1 MERRWI
7 VSRNG
12 LREHTNFKQDSTIY
26 GPIGE
31 QRLMEILKEK
41 GHNFEDVSD
50 IEEFRIFDID
60 VLQYNDEETNSE
72 KVLDAYYLGKA
83 TSAAN
88 AIAYEVKT
96 DTFGIISRNIV
107 FEDLSNSNSG
117 CMART
122 KADFLFYVFINKQNE
137 IVEEYLINIKK
148 LRWWLMSNF
157 GNINKCDYLQSRSMR
172 RGQDNTG
179 IFLIN
184 VDHLV
189 NDKTSGTIRLK

>member
-1 MERRWI
+1 MM
-7 VSRNG
+7 NKPG
-12 LREHTNFKQDSTIY
+12 LREHTNFANDVKVY

-31 QRLMEILKEK
+31 RRLMEILKEK
-41 GHNFEDVSD
+41 GHKFEDVSD

-60 VLQYNDEETNSE
+60 ILQYNNDETNSE
-72 KVLDAYYLGKA
+72 KVLDAYYMGKT
-83 TSAAN
+83 TSAAD
-88 AIAYEVKT
+88 AVAYEVKT
-96 DTFGIISRNIV
+96 DTYGIVSRNIV

-122 KADFLFYVFINKQNE
+122 KADYLFYVFVDKNNE
-137 IVEEYLINIKK
+137 IVEEYLINVKK

-157 GNINKCDYLQSRSMR
+157 SKINQCDYLQSRSMR

-184 VDHLV
+184 IDHLV
-189 NDKTSGTIRLK
+189 SDKTSGAVKL

>member
-1 MERRWI
+1 MTKP
-7 VSRNG
+7 G
-12 LREHTNFKQDSTIY
+12 LREHTNFANDVKVY

-31 QRLMEILKEK
+31 RRLMEILKEK
-41 GHNFEDVSD
+41 GHKFEDVSD

-60 VLQYNDEETNSE
+60 ILQYNNDETNSE
-72 KVLDAYYLGKA
+72 KVLDAYYMGKT
-83 TSAAN
+83 TSAAD
-88 AIAYEVKT
+88 AVAYEVKT
-96 DTFGIISRNIV
+96 DTYGLVSRNIV

-122 KADFLFYVFINKQNE
+122 KADYLFYVFVDKNNE
-137 IVEEYLINIKK
+137 IVEEYLINVKK

-157 GNINKCDYLQSRSMR
+157 SKINQCDYLQSRSMR

-184 VDHLV
+184 IDHLI
-189 NDKTSGTIRLK
+189 NDKTSGAVKLN

>member
-1 MERRWI
+1 M
-7 VSRNG
+7 NKPG
-12 LREHTNFKQDSTIY
+12 LREHTNFSNDVKVY

-31 QRLMEILKEK
+31 RRLMEILKEK
-41 GHNFEDVSD
+41 GHKFEDVSD

-60 VLQYNDEETNSE
+60 ILQYNNDETNSE
-72 KVLDAYYLGKA
+72 KVLDAYYMGKT
-83 TSAAN
+83 TSAAD
-88 AIAYEVKT
+88 AVAYEVKT
-96 DTFGIISRNIV
+96 DTYGVVSRNIV

-122 KADFLFYVFINKQNE
+122 KADYLFYVFVDKNNE
-137 IVEEYLINIKK
+137 IVEEYLINVKK

-157 GNINKCDYLQSRSMR
+157 SKINQCDYLQSRSMR

-184 VDHLV
+184 IDHLI
-189 NDKTSGTIRLK
+189 NDKTSGAVKLK

>member
-1 MERRWI
+1 MMNKPR
-7 VSRNG
+7 

-31 QRLMEILKEK
+31 QRLIEILEEK
-41 GHNFEDVSD
+41 AHNYEDVSS

-60 VLQYNDEETNSE
+60 ILQYNTEDCDSE
-72 KVLDAYYLGKA
+72 KVLDAYYMGKSTA
-83 TSAAN
+83 SVGGV
-88 AIAYEVKT
+88 AYEVKT
-96 DTFGIISRNIV
+96 DTFGVISRNIV
-107 FEDLSNSNSG
+107 FEDLSNSNPG

-122 KADFLFYVFINKQNE
+122 KADFLFYVFVNKKNE
-137 IVEEYLINIKK
+137 IVEEYLIDIKK

-157 GNINKCDYLQSRSMR
+157 GNINRCDYLQSKSMR

-184 VDHLV
+184 IDYLV
-189 NDKTSGTIRLK
+189 NDKNSGAKRIK

>member
-1 MERRWI
+1 M
-7 VSRNG
+7 NKPG
-12 LREHTNFKQDSTIY
+12 LREHTNFSNDVKVY

-31 QRLMEILKEK
+31 RRLMEILKEK
-41 GHNFEDVSD
+41 GHKFEDVSD

-60 VLQYNDEETNSE
+60 ILQYNNDETNSD
-72 KVLDAYYLGKA
+72 KVLDAYYMGKT
-83 TSAAN
+83 TSAAD
-88 AIAYEVKT
+88 AVAYEVKT
-96 DTFGIISRNIV
+96 DTYGIVSRNIV

-122 KADFLFYVFINKQNE
+122 KADYLFYVFVDKNNE
-137 IVEEYLINIKK
+137 IVEEYLINVKK

-157 GNINKCDYLQSRSMR
+157 SKINQCDYLQSRSMR

-184 VDHLV
+184 IDHLV
-189 NDKTSGTIRLK
+189 SDKTSGAVKL

>member
-1 MERRWI
+1 M
-7 VSRNG
+7 NKPG
-12 LREHTNFKQDSTIY
+12 LREHTNFANDVKVY

-31 QRLMEILKEK
+31 RRLMEILKEK
-41 GHNFEDVSD
+41 GHKFEDVSD

-60 VLQYNDEETNSE
+60 ILQYNNDETNAE
-72 KVLDAYYLGKA
+72 KVLDAYYIGKT
-83 TSAAN
+83 TSAAD
-88 AIAYEVKT
+88 AVAYEVKT
-96 DTFGIISRNIV
+96 DTYGLISRNIV

-122 KADFLFYVFINKQNE
+122 KADYLFYVFVDKNNE
-137 IVEEYLINIKK
+137 IVEEYLINVKK

-157 GNINKCDYLQSRSMR
+157 SKINQCDYLQSRSMR

-184 VDHLV
+184 IDHLI
-189 NDKTSGTIRLK
+189 NDKTSGAVKLN

>member
-1 MERRWI
+1 M
-7 VSRNG
+7 NKPG
-12 LREHTNFKQDSTIY
+12 LREHTNFANDVKVY

-31 QRLMEILKEK
+31 QRLKEILKEK
-41 GHNFEDVSD
+41 GHKFEDVSD

-60 VLQYNDEETNSE
+60 ILQYNNDETNSD
-72 KVLDAYYLGKA
+72 KVLDAYYMGKT
-83 TSAAN
+83 TSAAD
-88 AIAYEVKT
+88 AVAYEVKT
-96 DTFGIISRNIV
+96 DTYGIVSRNIV

-122 KADFLFYVFINKQNE
+122 KADYLFYVFVDKNNE
-137 IVEEYLINIKK
+137 IVEEYLINVKK

-157 GNINKCDYLQSRSMR
+157 SKINQCDYLQSRSMR

-184 VDHLV
+184 IDHLV
-189 NDKTSGTIRLK
+189 SDKTSGAVKL

>member
-1 MERRWI
+1 MM
-7 VSRNG
+7 NKPG
-12 LREHTNFKQDSTIY
+12 LREHTNFANDVKVY

-31 QRLMEILKEK
+31 RRLMEILKEK
-41 GHNFEDVSD
+41 GHKFEDVSD

-60 VLQYNDEETNSE
+60 ILQYNNDETNSD
-72 KVLDAYYLGKA
+72 KVLDAYYMGKT
-83 TSAAN
+83 TSAAD
-88 AIAYEVKT
+88 AVAYEVKT
-96 DTFGIISRNIV
+96 DTYGIVSRNIV

-122 KADFLFYVFINKQNE
+122 KADYLFYVFVDKNNE
-137 IVEEYLINIKK
+137 IVEEYLINVKK

-157 GNINKCDYLQSRSMR
+157 SKINQCDYLQSRSMR

-184 VDHLV
+184 IDHLI
-189 NDKTSGTIRLK
+189 NDKTSGAVKLN

>member
-1 MERRWI
+1 MTKP
-7 VSRNG
+7 G
-12 LREHTNFKQDSTIY
+12 LREHTNFANDVKVY

-31 QRLMEILKEK
+31 RRLMEILKEK
-41 GHNFEDVSD
+41 GHKFEDVSD

-60 VLQYNDEETNSE
+60 ILQYNNDETNSE
-72 KVLDAYYLGKA
+72 KVLDAYYMGKT
-83 TSAAN
+83 TSAAD
-88 AIAYEVKT
+88 AVAYEVKT
-96 DTFGIISRNIV
+96 DTYGIVSRNIV

-122 KADFLFYVFINKQNE
+122 KADYLFYVFVDKNNE
-137 IVEEYLINIKK
+137 IVEEYLINVKK

-157 GNINKCDYLQSRSMR
+157 SKINQCDYLQSRSMR

-184 VDHLV
+184 IDHLI
-189 NDKTSGTIRLK
+189 NDKTSGAVKLN

>member
-1 MERRWI
+1 MMNK
-7 VSRNG
+7 SG
-12 LREHTNFKQDSTIY
+12 LREHTNFANDVKVY

-50 IEEFRIFDID
+50 VEEFRIFDID
-60 VLQYNDEETNSE
+60 ILQYNNDETNSE

-88 AIAYEVKT
+88 AVAYEVKT

-122 KADFLFYVFINKQNE
+122 KADFLFYVFVNKQNE

-184 VDHLV
+184 VDYLV
-189 NDKTSGTIRLK
+189 NDKTSGTIKLK

>member
-1 MERRWI
+1 MM
-7 VSRNG
+7 NKPG
-12 LREHTNFKQDSTIY
+12 LREHTNFANDVKVY

-31 QRLMEILKEK
+31 QRLKEILKEK
-41 GHNFEDVSD
+41 GHKFEDVSD

-60 VLQYNDEETNSE
+60 ILQYNNDETNSE
-72 KVLDAYYLGKA
+72 KVLDAYYMGKT
-83 TSAAN
+83 TSAAD
-88 AIAYEVKT
+88 AVAYEVKT
-96 DTFGIISRNIV
+96 DTYGLVSRNIV

-122 KADFLFYVFINKQNE
+122 KADYLFYVFVDKNNE
-137 IVEEYLINIKK
+137 IVEEYLINVKK

-157 GNINKCDYLQSRSMR
+157 SKINQCDYLQSRSMR

-184 VDHLV
+184 IDHLI
-189 NDKTSGTIRLK
+189 NDKTSGAVKLN

>member
-1 MERRWI
+1 M
-7 VSRNG
+7 NKPG
-12 LREHTNFKQDSTIY
+12 LREHTNFANDVKVY

-31 QRLMEILKEK
+31 RRLKEILKEK
-41 GHNFEDVSD
+41 GHKFEDVSD

-60 VLQYNDEETNSE
+60 ILQYNNDETNSE
-72 KVLDAYYLGKA
+72 KVLDAYYMGKT
-83 TSAAN
+83 TSAAD
-88 AIAYEVKT
+88 AVAYEVKT
-96 DTFGIISRNIV
+96 DTYGIVSRNIV

-122 KADFLFYVFINKQNE
+122 KADYLFYVFVDKNNE
-137 IVEEYLINIKK
+137 IVEEYLINVKK

-157 GNINKCDYLQSRSMR
+157 SKINQCDYLQSRSMR

-184 VDHLV
+184 IDHLV
-189 NDKTSGTIRLK
+189 SDKTSGAVKL

>member
-1 MERRWI
+1 MVRRWMM
-7 VSRNG
+7 SKPG
-12 LREHTNFKQDSTIY
+12 LREHTNFANDVKVY

-31 QRLMEILKEK
+31 QRLKEILTEK

-50 IEEFRIFDID
+50 VEEFRIFDID
-60 VLQYNDEETNSE
+60 ILQYNNDETNSE
-72 KVLDAYYLGKA
+72 KVLDAYYMGKT
-83 TSAAN
+83 TSAAD
-88 AIAYEVKT
+88 AVAYEVKT
-96 DTFGIISRNIV
+96 DTYGIVSRNIV

-122 KADFLFYVFINKQNE
+122 KADYLFYVFVNKQNE
-137 IVEEYLINIKK
+137 IVEEYLINVKK

-157 GNINKCDYLQSRSMR
+157 GKINQCDYLQSRSMR

-184 VDHLV
+184 IDYLI
-189 NDKTSGTIRLK
+189 NDKTSGAVKL